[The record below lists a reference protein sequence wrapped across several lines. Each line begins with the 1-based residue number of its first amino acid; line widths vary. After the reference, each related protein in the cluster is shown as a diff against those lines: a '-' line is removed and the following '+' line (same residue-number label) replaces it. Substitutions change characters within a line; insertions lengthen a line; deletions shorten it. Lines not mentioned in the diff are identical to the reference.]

1 MVLHKSAEFRGIFRF
16 FPTDSNGFRVI
27 QRIFSIFRR
36 KIPWNS
42 VEFRGICQKKLKD
55 SALLRG
61 FVESFFFLIIFDKFR
76 VITRIDRILTFRCNL
91 SFVNKFCKLK
101 STRWVLHAFCNFLC
115 ASDKFEQRKIMCFT
129 VSFSLPQS
137 LHAGSHTYCIQNVGF
152 WSTSSYCNWMIPWR
166 AIFFDFLNVDI
177 AKYYFKKLEL
187 SFKTWTNSGCK
198 SYIRCIHP

>member
-1 MVLHKSAEFRGIFRF
+1 MASSK
-16 FPTDSNGFRVI
+16 
-27 QRIFSIFRR
+27 
-36 KIPWNS
+36 
-42 VEFRGICQKKLKD
+42 
-55 SALLRG
+55 
-61 FVESFFFLIIFDKFR
+61 FFFFFDLLTFYQRRSKVNDTKTLKVVYQANQKEKLLGKLGSLIVSLKISYKNSS
-76 VITRIDRILTFRCNL
+76 TFRCNL
-91 SFVNKFCKLK
+91 GFVNKFCKLK
-101 STRWVLHAFCNFLC
+101 STPWVLHAFCNFLC

-129 VSFSLPQS
+129 VSFSLPQN